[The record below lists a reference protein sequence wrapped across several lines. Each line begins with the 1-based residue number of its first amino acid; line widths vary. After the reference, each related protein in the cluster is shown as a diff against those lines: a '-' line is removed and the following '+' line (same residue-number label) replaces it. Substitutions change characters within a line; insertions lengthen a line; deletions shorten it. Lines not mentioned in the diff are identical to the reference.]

1 MGKIRI
7 KEVKSKLE
15 WEDFIKFPK
24 QLYAD
29 CPYYVP
35 DLEIDIREM
44 FDPKKNA
51 GLEFAEMQ
59 PFIAYDSQ
67 GHLVGRI
74 VGIIN
79 HKANKKWNTSN
90 VRFGLIEFVDDLEVS
105 KALLSA
111 VSQWG
116 KGHGLDTLQG
126 PMGISDFDKEGML
139 IEDFDQIG
147 SMVTTYNPPYYP
159 KHMEALGFEK
169 EVDWVQI
176 RIEIPKEIPAK
187 YARAAKLSQE
197 MFGLRVKKLT
207 NTDIFNRQYGRKVFH
222 LLNIAYAP
230 LFGYTELSDNQI
242 DEFVKRFLP
251 LVDKR
256 FIPVI
261 ENESG
266 EVIGVAITMGSL
278 SHALQKAKG
287 KLFPWG
293 WYHLIRS
300 LKWKKE
306 ETVELLLIAVHP
318 DYQGLGVNA
327 LIFNDLIPI
336 YNACHFKWA
345 ETGPQ
350 LENNTKE
357 LSQWSPLSPTFTKR
371 RRCYK
376 KNI

>member
-1 MGKIRI
+1 
-7 KEVKSKLE
+7 
-15 WEDFIKFPK
+15 
-24 QLYAD
+24 
-29 CPYYVP
+29 
-35 DLEIDIREM
+35 
-44 FDPKKNA
+44 
-51 GLEFAEMQ
+51 
-59 PFIAYDSQ
+59 
-67 GHLVGRI
+67 
-74 VGIIN
+74 
-79 HKANKKWNTSN
+79 
-90 VRFGLIEFVDDLEVS
+90 
-105 KALLSA
+105 
-111 VSQWG
+111 
-116 KGHGLDTLQG
+116 
-126 PMGISDFDKEGML
+126 MGISDFDKEGML
-139 IEDFDQIG
+139 IEDFDRIG